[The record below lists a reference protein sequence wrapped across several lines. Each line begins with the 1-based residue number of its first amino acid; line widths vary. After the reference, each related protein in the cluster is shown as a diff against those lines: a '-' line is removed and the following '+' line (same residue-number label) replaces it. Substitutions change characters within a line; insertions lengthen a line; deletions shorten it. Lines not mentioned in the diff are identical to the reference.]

1 MMNKSKLHYSRAPS
15 DCEVRAMSTE
25 DGKKVISGLA
35 LRFNVP
41 TVLFTIGNTEYKEII
56 SPNALDGCDLSDVVL
71 DRGHDME
78 GKLLA
83 RTRSGTLRLSVTEE
97 GLRYEADVPDTELG
111 RETYELAQRGD
122 LYGSSFAAVIREDSF
137 DRETHTRTILRF
149 ERFYDVAAVTFPAY
163 EATEVSAELRSAFG
177 IGEDRKEFELEK
189 ARLLASY

>member
-1 MMNKSKLHYSRAPS
+1 MDKSKVYYSRAPS
-15 DCEVRAMSTE
+15 ACEVRALDTE
-25 DGKKVISGLA
+25 DGKKVLTGLA
-35 LRFNVP
+35 VRFNTP
-41 TVLFTIGNTEYKEII
+41 TVLFRCGDIEYKEII
-56 SPNALDGCDLSDVVL
+56 SPNALDDCDLSDVVY

-83 RTRSGTLRLSVTEE
+83 RTRSGTLRLNVTEE

-122 LYGSSFAAVIREDSF
+122 LYGSSFAAVIREDSY

-163 EATEVSAELRSAFG
+163 QDTAVSAEMRSAFG
-177 IGEDRKEFELEK
+177 IGEDEHKEFELAK